1 MMLNRGRKIRRD
13 DRVYFALMLPSFA
26 MLFALTIVP
35 LVYTVSISLTN
46 SRITTP
52 VPAWVGLAN
61 YLEALGDEKF
71 WHSVAIMVGQST
83 SEVALQMFFGFVF
96 AMMLQKDFLGVKVC
110 RALFIL
116 PWAVAPVV
124 AGLMWRMLLNTEL
137 GWVNYYLGQ
146 LLGVR
151 INWLGDRFAANAAI
165 VITNTWITTPAV
177 GIMLLAALQAID
189 QDYYDAAAMDGATRL
204 QLIRHMV
211 LPMIRPTVIL
221 ALLIRLMDAIRQFDI
236 TYTMTGGGP
245 GNATESLN
253 LYAYNQTF
261 KYWRIGYGSALSVI
275 MLLIILL
282 SMSFLLHLIHKADL

>member
-1 MMLNRGRKIRRD
+1 M
-13 DRVYFALMLPSFA
+13 
-26 MLFALTIVP
+26 
-35 LVYTVSISLTN
+35 
-46 SRITTP
+46 
-52 VPAWVGLAN
+52 
-61 YLEALGDEKF
+61 
-71 WHSVAIMVGQST
+71 
-83 SEVALQMFFGFVF
+83 
-96 AMMLQKDFLGVKVC
+96 
-110 RALFIL
+110 
-116 PWAVAPVV
+116 
-124 AGLMWRMLLNTEL
+124 
-137 GWVNYYLGQ
+137 
-146 LLGVR
+146 R